1 VSESVFMF
9 EAKESLLDLLL
20 GVFGGEVK
28 CSVVDGLRYIALPLL
43 INSIFTLFAVPELKE
58 ELGKRGLATDGLKA
72 ELINRLQARLDEEE
86 FGMVDA
92 PLPGATAATVAAA
105 AAVATA
111 GAPASAVAPAATPKP
126 TTPAAPTP
134 KSTSTATEDVAVKET
149 TETIAAPAV
158 APAPTA
164 PDAAVGTVASPPP
177 NSDAK
182 MSFEDQKRKRA
193 ERFGIAV
200 VENPVVKK
208 VNGNGNGKQ
217 PAGEGAAGTPKGKKQ
232 KQEKGG
238 EKEKETKST
247 AVPEKPKE
255 PPLLPK
261 DEIEKRLKRAERF
274 GGITDAKTDELKAM
288 LRKHRFNEA
297 NGQK

>member
-1 VSESVFMF
+1 M
-9 EAKESLLDLLL
+9 
-20 GVFGGEVK
+20 
-28 CSVVDGLRYIALPLL
+28 
-43 INSIFTLFAVPELKE
+43 FTLFAVAELKE
-58 ELGKRGLATDGLKA
+58 ELGKRGLATEGLKA

-105 AAVATA
+105 AAA
-111 GAPASAVAPAATPKP
+111 APASAAVPAAAKAEPTTAPAPTP
-126 TTPAAPTP
+126 TPTP
-134 KSTSTATEDVAVKET
+134 KSTATEEVTAKET
-149 TETIAAPAV
+149 TETIAAPVAA
-158 APAPTA
+158 APAPTDPTA
-164 PDAAVGTVASPPP
+164 AAVGSVASPPAS
-177 NSDAK
+177 SDAK

-193 ERFGIAV
+193 ARFGIAV

-208 VNGNGNGKQ
+208 VNGNGKQ
-217 PAGEGAAGTPKGKKQ
+217 PAGVAAAGTPKGKKQ

-238 EKEKETKST
+238 EKVKEATKPT

-274 GGITDAKTDELKAM
+274 GGITGPKMDELKAM